1 MNFGNDGFGDERRA
15 NVLRSLIEHAL
26 SFPSVRPALD
36 RMGAMAFHE
45 AGHAIVDHQHGLEV
59 SRASCDPAE
68 GRAYT
73 SATGTAV
80 EAILV
85 EPTTNAIRPF
95 ICGALAGII
104 AESMACR
111 EPAWHLAYS
120 DLVFADQFAAMACAS
135 DDAVDA
141 LLRECATRVGLILRT
156 KWGSASAL
164 AEVLR
169 AQGEVHGVQLA
180 ALLRL

>member
-1 MNFGNDGFGDERRA
+1 
-15 NVLRSLIEHAL
+15 
-26 SFPSVRPALD
+26 
-36 RMGAMAFHE
+36 
-45 AGHAIVDHQHGLEV
+45 VDHHNGLEV
-59 SRASCDPAE
+59 ARASCDPAE
-68 GRAYT
+68 GRAHA

-80 EAILV
+80 EAILD
-85 EPTTNAIRPF
+85 EPTPDAVRPF
-95 ICGALAGII
+95 VFGALAGII

-141 LLRECATRVGLILRT
+141 LLRECAATVGLVLRT
-156 KWGSASAL
+156 RWAAVSAL

-180 ALLRL
+180 ALLRI